1 MTANS
6 VGVRRARNGRKHK
19 KSRTP
24 ACGWKKYNQQL
35 VNRGDL
41 TLLVDPELF
50 TSSVWFAALRGK
62 AHRPDYYSDA
72 AVRFILTLAAIM
84 RQPLRQAEGLCHGL
98 FSMQGIELPVP
109 NFSTLCR
116 RRLRLKLKL
125 PRRLSDGARCI
136 AIDSTGFVT
145 YEPSAWR
152 QRKHREVLPKRRW
165 RKLHIMIDTET
176 MEILGVHVTGC
187 EGYGSGDSSAVKPL
201 LEQLADP
208 IAEARADGAYDKA
221 ESVRKPLSQ
230 RGARVIIP
238 PRKDAVVARHD
249 FPNKTHPPWIQE
261 RDSDI
266 LAIRKL
272 GEKAWKKAAGYGQ
285 RSGIE
290 AVIGAV
296 KTTLGERL
304 RARTD
309 TGSDAELL
317 TRCEAYNRLLLID
330 GESH

>member
-1 MTANS
+1 
-6 VGVRRARNGRKHK
+6 
-19 KSRTP
+19 
-24 ACGWKKYNQQL
+24 

-41 TLLVDPELF
+41 TLLVDPELL
-50 TSSVWFAALRGK
+50 TPSVWLASLRGK

-72 AVRFILTLAAIM
+72 AIRFMLTLAAVM
-84 RQPLRQAEGLCHGL
+84 RQPLRQAEGLCRGL
-98 FSMQGIELPVP
+98 FEMEDVELPVP

-116 RRLRLKLKL
+116 RRPRLKLKL
-125 PRRLSDGARCI
+125 PRRLSDGARVI
-136 AIDSTGFVT
+136 AIDSTGFAT

-201 LEQLADP
+201 LAQCADP
-208 IAEARADGAYDKA
+208 ISEARADGAYDKA
-221 ESVRKPLSQ
+221 EPVRQPLSQ

-249 FPNKTHPPWIQE
+249 FPDKTHPPWIAE

-272 GEKAWKKAAGYGQ
+272 GEKRWKKAAGYGQ
-285 RSGIE
+285 RSSIE
-290 AVIGAV
+290 AVIGAL
-296 KTTLGERL
+296 KTTLGSRL
-304 RARTD
+304 RARSD
-309 TGSDAELL
+309 AGADAELL
-317 TRCEAYNRLLLID
+317 TRCEAYNRLLLINASD
-330 GESH
+330 